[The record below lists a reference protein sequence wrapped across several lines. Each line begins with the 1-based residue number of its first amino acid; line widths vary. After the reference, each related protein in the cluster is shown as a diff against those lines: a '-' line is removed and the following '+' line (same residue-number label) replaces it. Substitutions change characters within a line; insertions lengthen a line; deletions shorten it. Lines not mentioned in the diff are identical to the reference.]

1 MKSKL
6 RNALWL
12 VVILLSIE
20 CVLWCRS
27 NVATIRSSSELQALR
42 EIAQSYGM
50 AVPSD
55 FEAVLLRTGP
65 GPNRGTTKTYRVS
78 TGSGEEAS
86 IAISEQNGCRQG
98 ARRLSVVSATS
109 CARRRL
115 IRSVA
120 PTSTPLAM
128 PIEADSAA
136 IVQRQLDAYNSRDI
150 EALLATYADDAEVF
164 EHPSTLLA
172 SGAAALR
179 ERFTARLKE
188 PNLYARL
195 LSRTVIDYEEV
206 FRTFPEGSGSLRL
219 IMIYE
224 ISGDR
229 IARAWSIAGEKTLD

>member
-1 MKSKL
+1 M
-6 RNALWL
+6 APT
-12 VVILLSIE
+12 LSRFPKIPD
-20 CVLWCRS
+20 S
-27 NVATIRSSSELQALR
+27 NLA
-42 EIAQSYGM
+42 
-50 AVPSD
+50 
-55 FEAVLLRTGP
+55 
-65 GPNRGTTKTYRVS
+65 
-78 TGSGEEAS
+78 
-86 IAISEQNGCRQG
+86 EQNHRSQP
-98 ARRLSVVSATS
+98 AMASEFLSEILSVNTAIAGGWVQTF
-109 CARRRL
+109 
-115 IRSVA
+115 A

-172 SGAAALR
+172 RGAEALR

-195 LSRTVIDYEEV
+195 LSRTVMGQTVIDYEEV